1 MRIDADG
8 KASLVDDLHNK
19 YITSFYLSPNSD
31 NLYLSTLNHGVYYG
45 NKDSFQ
51 SIKGTENKTFIRDIS
66 VTGGHEPLLMML
78 TNHHLICREYN
89 DSVSLKG
96 YNKLL
101 KVNDTLFY
109 ALPEFGLVK
118 YVVIRTESENGED
131 SFMIYVSIR
140 KHLLS
145 KGTLYIWALI

>member
-1 MRIDADG
+1 MVIKIRF
-8 KASLVDDLHNK
+8 SLSK
-19 YITSFYLSPNSD
+19 ER
-31 NLYLSTLNHGVYYG
+31 
-45 NKDSFQ
+45 K
-51 SIKGTENKTFIRDIS
+51 IKLIRDIS

-131 SFMIYVSIR
+131 SFMTYVSSESIFCQR
-140 KHLLS
+140 GHLIFRL
-145 KGTLYIWALI
+145 